1 MTHSPRFSRITR
13 PAFLFALLAALS
25 LAAGCGSLS
34 DSRET
39 PSSLVMGAAAAG
51 AGGGTAAPGGAA
63 PAESK
68 HATVDYRLG
77 PGDQLQVAV
86 FGQQDLSGKFEVD
99 GGGNLLLPLIGQL
112 HAEGR
117 TVSEVQE
124 AITKELDKNFVAN
137 PKVNVQVLNY
147 RPFYILGEVNKPGS
161 YPYVV
166 GINVRQAVAIAGGY
180 TRRARSSPVQIIRS
194 GGNAADA
201 AEATPDD
208 PVLPGDTIQV
218 DRRLF

>member
-1 MTHSPRFSRITR
+1 MSDSKRNALFSAASAR
-13 PAFLFALLAALS
+13 AALVAGA
-25 LAAGCGSLS
+25 LALVIGLGGCGGRSGGMLPSLFS
-34 DSRET
+34 EDS
-39 PSSLVMGAAAAG
+39 GG
-51 AGGGTAAPGGAA
+51 AGGGDAAGASA
-63 PAESK
+63 AIHKPLE
-68 HATVDYRLG
+68 YRLG

-99 GGGNLLLPLIGQL
+99 GNGNLLLPLVGQL
-112 HAEGR
+112 HAEGK
-117 TVSEVQE
+117 TVNEVQD
-124 AITKELDKNFVAN
+124 ALTDELNKSFVVN

-180 TRRARSSPVQIIRS
+180 TRRARSSPVLVFRS
-194 GGNAADA
+194 GESAEQGT
-201 AEATPDD
+201 EATPDD